1 MRGALAGSPSGR
13 LTLAPAASA
22 SAAFAAAASP
32 FRRRAAHTRRAV
44 MSPPRASAATA
55 GAVAGAAAAGALGA
69 WAAYYVLRVRAAPRV
84 RAGPTPLNAALLA
97 RLASL
102 QRPYTP
108 PVWAFNGW
116 VQARGGKCGALRS
129 CAAHRTHACMRSPV
143 SPLSCARFPR
153 LPAADHLRV
162 PPHAPAARHALP
174 TRHTHNDRRRRGT
187 HTHACKRGFA
197 THACLQG

>member
-13 LTLAPAASA
+13 VTLTLAPPA
-22 SAAFAAAASP
+22 SAAFAAAAP
-32 FRRRAAHTRRAV
+32 LLRRRAAHRAAA
-44 MSPPRASAATA
+44 MPPPRASAATA

-116 VQARGGKCGALRS
+116 VQARAGENAGR
-129 CAAHRTHACMRSPV
+129 CAAGAVPRACMRA
-143 SPLSCARFPR
+143 LARTPWFR
-153 LPAADHLRV
+153 
-162 PPHAPAARHALP
+162 RH
-174 TRHTHNDRRRRGT
+174 DRRCALTR
-187 HTHACKRGFA
+187 AALFPCPA
-197 THACLQG
+197 TARS